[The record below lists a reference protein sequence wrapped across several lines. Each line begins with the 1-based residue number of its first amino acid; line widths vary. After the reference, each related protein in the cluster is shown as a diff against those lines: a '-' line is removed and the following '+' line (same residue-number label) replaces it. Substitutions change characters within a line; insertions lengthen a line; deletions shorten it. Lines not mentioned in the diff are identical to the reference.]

1 MPQWHREAIGPY
13 DARTQ
18 NLLVPENLAGPVR
31 LGIAAAVAD
40 VVVVVADDVSS
51 VHYARND

>member
-31 LGIAAAVAD
+31 LGTAVAD